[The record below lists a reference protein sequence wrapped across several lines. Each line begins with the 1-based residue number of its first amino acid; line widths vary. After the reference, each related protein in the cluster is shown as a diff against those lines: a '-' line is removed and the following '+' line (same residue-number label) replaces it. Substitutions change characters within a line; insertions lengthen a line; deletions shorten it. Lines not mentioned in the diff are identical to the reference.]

1 MPLLCRGVILS
12 GNGIGAAIACCH
24 IVQDQLAAFMDPAN
38 FSLPVL
44 LRILVHEQLSEGQW
58 HPERVADVLRILVAT
73 GPPWLP
79 RQSRP
84 TAPQQ
89 AAAAAVAAL
98 AAVTRHA
105 TAKRSLAPV
114 RHKLSQ

>member
-1 MPLLCRGVILS
+1 MLCKEVIIS
-12 GNGIGAAIACCH
+12 GNGIGTAIACCP
-24 IVQDQLAAFMDPAN
+24 IVQDQLAAFMDPAD

-79 RQSRP
+79 RQSHP

-98 AAVTRHA
+98 AAVSRHA
-105 TAKRSLAPV
+105 TAKRSLASV
-114 RHKLSQ
+114 RHKPFP